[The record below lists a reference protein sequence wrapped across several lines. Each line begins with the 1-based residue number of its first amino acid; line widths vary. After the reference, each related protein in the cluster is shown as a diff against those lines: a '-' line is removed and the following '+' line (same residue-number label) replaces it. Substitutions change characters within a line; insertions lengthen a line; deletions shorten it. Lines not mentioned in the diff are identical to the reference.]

1 MMKIKTCQYQEIDL
15 TYRVID
21 DAKTE
26 KTLVC
31 LGGLGGTFL
40 IWSSFVRNIRD
51 RYRII
56 IWDYPGLSAGTKL
69 PDDVSVEVSALTTY
83 LEAVLDAEGVDQA
96 CLIGWSLGS
105 QVAME
110 YARLSVNRIQVLVS
124 VCGLAGQPFVDDSED
139 ELLRTSLDVIS
150 ALPQAIGWISK
161 RLKRIDS
168 FRARL
173 RDIEHPTRWAK
184 TLGLVDPIIDEIAFD
199 AVIRDFLALDIE
211 TYNRYAFA
219 SGEHDATDILEKLD
233 FPVLVIAGEQD
244 RFVSEERMK
253 KMAAAIPGAEYF
265 EVNGATHYL
274 PLEYGPLL
282 ALKIDDFIKRKL

>member
-1 MMKIKTCQYQEIDL
+1 MKIKTCRYQELDL

-21 DAKTE
+21 DTKTE

-40 IWSSFVRNIRD
+40 IWSSFVRDLRD
-51 RYRII
+51 RYRIL
-56 IWDYPGLSAGTKL
+56 IWDYPGLSAGAKL
-69 PDDVSVEVSALTTY
+69 PADVSVDVPTLTTY
-83 LEAVLDAEGVDQA
+83 LEAVLEAEGVDQT
-96 CLIGWSLGS
+96 CLVGWSLGS
-105 QVAME
+105 QVALE
-110 YARLSVNRIQVLVS
+110 FARFSSDRIQALVS
-124 VCGLAGQPFVDDSED
+124 VCGLSGQPFVEESEE
-139 ELLRTSLDVIS
+139 ELLRTSLDMIS

-173 RDIEHPTRWAK
+173 RSIERPTRWAK

-219 SGEHDATDILEKLD
+219 SGEHDASDILEKLD
-233 FPVLVIAGEQD
+233 FPTLVIAGEQD
-244 RFVSEERMK
+244 RFVQGGRIK
-253 KMAAAIPGAEYF
+253 KMASAIPDCEYF
-265 EVNGATHYL
+265 EATGATHYL

-282 ALKIDDFIKRKL
+282 ALKIDDFLKRKL

>member
-1 MMKIKTCQYQEIDL
+1 MKIKTCHYQEIEL

-21 DAKTE
+21 DTKTE

-51 RYRII
+51 RYRVI

-69 PDDVSVEVSALTTY
+69 PDDVSVKVPALTKY
-83 LEAVLDAEGVDQA
+83 LEAVLDTEGVDQT
-96 CLIGWSLGS
+96 CLVGWSLGS

-110 YARLSVNRIQVLVS
+110 YARFSTSRVQALVS

-150 ALPQAIGWISK
+150 ALPQAFGWISK

-219 SGEHDATDILEKLD
+219 SGEHDASDILGKLD
-233 FPVLVIAGEQD
+233 FPVLVVAGEQD

-282 ALKIDDFIKRKL
+282 ALKIDDFLKRKL